1 MRKQSRSTFLPLAFI
16 MVFALTTATSCGN
29 SSSDA
34 VATDST
40 AVGDTTFTQIFD
52 GKTFAGWEADTSVWR
67 IEDGSVIGEVSP
79 EKQIKTN
86 SFLIWRADKPADF
99 EFKAEYKISKGGNS
113 GVQYRSEEVPDIKYA
128 VKGYQADIDG
138 DNTYTGQNYEERGRG
153 FLAMRGQRA
162 ILETGKSPI
171 ISADSVGNSDELK
184 SHIKQDDWNEIHLVV
199 KGNNMKHYINGV
211 LMSETTDND
220 SVNAKSSGLLGLQVH
235 VSERMKVEYRGL
247 VLRKL

>member
-1 MRKQSRSTFLPLAFI
+1 MRKQFI
-16 MVFALTTATSCGN
+16 SILHTRTMILLFAAATIASCGN
-29 SSSDA
+29 TGD
-34 VATDST
+34 T
-40 AVGDTTFTQIFD
+40 ASAAAAGDTTFTEIFD
-52 GKTFAGWEADTSVWR
+52 GKTFTGWEADTAVWR
-67 IEDGSVIGEVSP
+67 IEDGSFVGEVTP
-79 EKQIKTN
+79 EKQIQTN

-99 EFKAEYKISKGGNS
+99 EFKAEYRISKGGNS

-162 ILETGKSPI
+162 VLETGTPPI
-171 ISADSVGNSDELK
+171 ISADSVGNSDSLK
-184 SHIKQDDWNEIHLVV
+184 THIKDDWNEIHLVV

-220 SVNAKSSGLLGLQVH
+220 TVNSKPAGLLAIQVH
-235 VSERMKVEYRGL
+235 VSEKMKVEYRAMR
-247 VLRKL
+247 LRKL

>member
-16 MVFALTTATSCGN
+16 MMFAATTATSCGN
-29 SSSDA
+29 SGSDS
-34 VATDST
+34 VATDT

-99 EFKAEYKISKGGNS
+99 EFKAEYKITKGGNS
-113 GVQYRSEEVPDIKYA
+113 GINYRSEDVADVPHA

-138 DNTYTGQNYEERGRG
+138 ENTYTGQNYEERGRG

-162 ILETGKSPI
+162 ILEAGKSPI

-184 SHIKQDDWNEIHLVV
+184 SHIKNNDWNEIHLVV

-220 SVNAKSSGLLGLQVH
+220 TANAKSSGLLCLQVH
-235 VSERMKVEYRGL
+235 VSEKMKVEFRDVRL
-247 VLRKL
+247 KR

>member
-1 MRKQSRSTFLPLAFI
+1 MTKQSRFTFLPLACI
-16 MVFALTTATSCGN
+16 MMFAATTATSCG

-40 AVGDTTFTQIFD
+40 TVGDTSFTQIFD
-52 GKTFAGWEADTSVWR
+52 GKTFAGWEADTAVWR
-67 IEDGSVIGEVSP
+67 IEDGSFVGEVSP

-86 SFLIWRADKPADF
+86 SFLIWAGGSPADF

-113 GVQYRSEEVPDIKYA
+113 GVQYRSEAVPDIPYA

-138 DNTYTGQNYEERGRG
+138 ENTYTGQNYEERGRG

-162 ILETGKSPI
+162 TLETGKSPI
-171 ISADSVGNSDELK
+171 ISADPVGNSDELK

-220 SVNAKSSGLLGLQVH
+220 STNAKSSGLLGLQVH

>member
-1 MRKQSRSTFLPLAFI
+1 M
-16 MVFALTTATSCGN
+16 MFAATTATSCGS

-34 VATDST
+34 VATDT
-40 AVGDTTFTQIFD
+40 TTVGDTSFVQIFD
-52 GKTFAGWEADTSVWR
+52 GKTFAGWEADTAVWR
-67 IEDGSVIGEVSP
+67 IEDGSFVGEVSP

-113 GVQYRSEEVPDIKYA
+113 GVQYRSEEVPDIPFA

-138 DNTYTGQNYEERGRG
+138 ENTYTGQNYEERGRG

-162 ILETGKSPI
+162 TLETGKFPI

-184 SHIKQDDWNEIHLVV
+184 SHIKNNDWNEIHLVV

-220 SVNAKSSGLLGLQVH
+220 STNFKSSGLLCMQVH
-235 VSERMKVEYRGL
+235 VSERMKVEFRD
-247 VLRKL
+247 VRLRKLR

>member
-1 MRKQSRSTFLPLAFI
+1 MRKLIISLFFTSASALFLVYA
-16 MVFALTTATSCGN
+16 ASSCGN
-29 SSSDA
+29 GGGKA
-34 VATDST
+34 ADST
-40 AVGDTTFTQIFD
+40 AVDTSFTQIFD
-52 GKTFAGWEADTSVWR
+52 GKSFEGWSADTSVWR
-67 IEDGSVIGEVSP
+67 IEDGSLVGEITP

-86 SFLIWRADKPADF
+86 SFLIWAEGSPADF

-113 GVQYRSEEVPDIKYA
+113 GVQYRSEAVPDIPYA

-138 DNTYTGQNYEERGRG
+138 ENTYTGQNYEERGRG

-162 ILETGKSPI
+162 VLEAGKSPI

-220 SVNAKSSGLLGLQVH
+220 STNAKSSGLLAIQVH
-235 VSERMKVEYRGL
+235 VSERMKVEFRGL
-247 VLRKL
+247 VVRKL